1 MVNVQIY
8 VDGSATISSKP
19 GGFGWVLVIDG
30 IKHSEGYGHIE
41 FATNNDAELEAG
53 IQGLVA
59 VFKFITSDNITEH
72 QITLISDSQI
82 VLNWASGTN
91 RFKQKEKIKRYEA
104 LRALMVKMN
113 VKTQWVKGHSGNI
126 YNNQCDKLAN
136 MGRKKQEIVEKKIEE
151 SNTSIGTSIG
161 TRKDGVFSIWYK
173 GTLKIIDLSNNIVD
187 NYNKKYHGKRSSKM
201 EIR

>member
-1 MVNVQIY
+1 MVEIQVY
-8 VDGSATISSKP
+8 VDGSATVSSKP
-19 GGFGWVLVIDG
+19 GGFGWVLVIDE

-41 FATNNDAELEAG
+41 FATNNDAELEAA

-59 VFKFITSDNITEH
+59 VFKFITSNNIIEH
-72 QITLISDSQI
+72 EITLVSDSQI

-91 RFKQKEKIKRYEA
+91 RFKQQDKIKRYEA
-104 LRALMVKMN
+104 LRALIVKMS

-126 YNNQCDKLAN
+126 HNERCDKLAN
-136 MGRKKQEIVEKKIEE
+136 IGRKKQEIVEKKIEE

-161 TRKDGVFSIWYK
+161 TRKDGVFSVWYR
-173 GTLKIIDLSNNIVD
+173 GVLKIVDLNENLVD
-187 NYNKKYHGKRSSKM
+187 NYQKKYHGKRASKM